1 MNWRRRPSKRA
12 ALIVTVVGL
21 AGALSAIGIA
31 SAATTVDIDSS
42 KGLSPSKLPK
52 KKYKPASLNVVV
64 TSTTDNA
71 NGVPDPVTNTKL
83 FFDDDGKVDFK
94 GLKTCT
100 KNLAGTTTA
109 QAKDACKS
117 SQIGSGTADVKIPVG
132 TGSQTFT
139 ATVTAFNG
147 KPSGSKGKIILHNR
161 VDALGVT
168 QILTGT
174 IDPKGASGDFG
185 TTLTVPV
192 LPLPAGAQ
200 LSRFDVTVKKSW
212 TSKGKKHNYVSAR
225 CHDSN
230 KTLNMKG
237 TFQLGGGATSPQN
250 DTTTQK
256 CTRS

>member
-1 MNWRRRPSKRA
+1 VRNRKRLTIG
-12 ALIVTVVGL
+12 LIATAVGL

-31 SAATTVDIDSS
+31 SANTTVNIDGS

-52 KKYKPASLNVVV
+52 TSYKGASLNVVID
-64 TSTTDNA
+64 SSATDNA

-83 FFDDDGKVDFK
+83 SFDDDSKIDTK

-100 KNLAGTTTA
+100 TNLNGTTTA
-109 QAKDACKS
+109 QAKAACGP
-117 SQIGSGTADVKIPVG
+117 SQVGSGTAEVKIPVG
-132 TGSQTFT
+132 AGSQTFT

-147 KPSGSKGKIILHNR
+147 KPKNGKSKLILHNR
-161 VDALGVT
+161 VDALGAT

-237 TFQLGGGATSPQN
+237 TFQLGGSATSPQN